1 MYDKYSTIE
10 YFSLFEPYF
19 MWETIKQIFE
29 VPSLRKKLLFIF
41 AILVVYR
48 LAANIPLP
56 GVDVL
61 ALKKLFEDNAFL
73 GLLNIFSGGGLSNI
87 SIVLLGVAPYITA
100 SIIMQLM
107 TTLVPALERMY
118 KEEGEQGRQKFNMI
132 TRILTVPLAALQ
144 SFSMLALLQSQ
155 NIVGNMAP
163 FTMAVIIITAT
174 AGTVFLMWLGE
185 LITEKGLGNGVSIII
200 FAGIVSSLPTMFSRL
215 LSTWDPSQFFVYI
228 MFFLVGAVTIA
239 GVILV
244 NEGQRTIPVAYAK
257 RIRGANTYG
266 GSSTHLPLKV
276 NQAGV
281 IPIIFA
287 VSLLLIPTMLAN
299 FLVTSSNPT
308 VASIATTVSVWF
320 QNQLIYGSIYFVLIV
335 IFTYF
340 YTAVV
345 FDPNKIAENLQKQ
358 GGYIPGIRPG
368 NTTAEY
374 LYHIMNRITLAG
386 AFFLGLIAVLPFVM
400 QGLTGISSMSLG
412 GVSILIVVS
421 VVLETIKQIQSQ
433 MMMRSYETL

>member
-1 MYDKYSTIE
+1 
-10 YFSLFEPYF
+10 
-19 MWETIKQIFE
+19 MWQTLTQVFQ
-29 VPSLRKKLLFIF
+29 VPSLRNKIVFIL
-41 AILVVYR
+41 ALLVVYR
-48 LAANIPLP
+48 IAANIPLP

-61 ALKKLFEDNAFL
+61 ALKRLFEDNAFL

-100 SIIMQLM
+100 SIIMQLL
-107 TTLVPALERMY
+107 TTLVPSLERLY

-132 TRILTVPLAALQ
+132 TRFLTVPLAALQ
-144 SFSMLALLQSQ
+144 SFSMLSLLRSQ
-155 NIVGNMAP
+155 NILGDIAP
-163 FTMAVIIITAT
+163 FTMAVIIISAT
-174 AGTVFLMWLGE
+174 AGTIFLMWLGE
-185 LITEKGLGNGVSIII
+185 LITEKGLGNGVSLII
-200 FAGIVSSLPTMFSRL
+200 FAGIVSSLPTALSRFVA
-215 LSTWDPSQFFVYI
+215 TWDPSQFFVYVL
-228 MFFLVGAVTIA
+228 FLLVGAATIA

-244 NEGQRTIPVAYAK
+244 NEGQRTIPVTYAK
-257 RIRGANTYG
+257 RMRGANSYG

-287 VSLLLIPTMLAN
+287 VSLILIPTMVAN
-299 FLVTSSNPT
+299 FLVTSSNAS
-308 VASIATTVSVWF
+308 VASVAVKLSGWLQDQFV
-320 QNQLIYGSIYFVLIV
+320 YGSIYFVLVV

-345 FDPNKIAENLQKQ
+345 FDPNKISENLQKQ

-368 NTTAEY
+368 KTTAEY

-386 AFFLGLIAVLPFVM
+386 ALFLGLIAVMPYIV
-400 QGLTGISSMSLG
+400 QGLTGIQSVSLG